1 MVKNEKGDRHT
12 AMQPN
17 LSGLQ
22 NGKTKVF
29 LIAGFLGSGKTTL
42 LKRILSWQTD
52 LSDTVVLVNEFGK
65 VGIDGALL
73 KDAGSD
79 VIELTSGCIC
89 CTIKSELE
97 DTLKTI
103 WKRFHPKRILL
114 EATGVAQPNAVVEI
128 VENETL
134 KNWMEIEKVVT
145 VLDIRYWL
153 NRENFGQFFMKQV
166 EEANLILLNK
176 MDTAAKNQ
184 VSQSLSQLQQSVPGC
199 QAIPTA
205 YCKVDPETL
214 WSADH
219 HEVKDRG
226 IGIID
231 FYQPGADHAHPHQ
244 HDHVDKC
251 ASSSDEDTS
260 YISFDFSTKR
270 PMVESALKRFL
281 EAVPWQVFRI
291 KGPVQFP
298 DRTVLLNFVA
308 GQWSWDP
315 WEGKSETRLVL
326 IGWEIEAEKI
336 MPDLEKCV
344 LHG

>member
-1 MVKNEKGDRHT
+1 MHS
-12 AMQPN
+12 N
-17 LSGLQ
+17 LSGRQ

-52 LSDTVVLVNEFGK
+52 LADTVVLVNEFGK

-73 KDAGSD
+73 KNAGSD
-79 VIELTSGCIC
+79 VFELTSGCIC
-89 CTIKSELE
+89 CTMKSELE

-103 WKRFHPKRILL
+103 WQRFHPKRILL

-128 VENETL
+128 VENESL
-134 KNWMEIEKVVT
+134 QNWMKIEKVVT

-176 MDTAAKNQ
+176 MDTVAKDQ
-184 VSQSLSQLQQSVPGC
+184 VSQSLSQLHQAVPGC
-199 QAIPTA
+199 QTIPTA

-214 WSADH
+214 WSASH

-226 IGIID
+226 IGILD
-231 FYQPGADHAHPHQ
+231 FYQPAAEHAHSHQ
-244 HDHVDKC
+244 NGHADECDHV
-251 ASSSDEDTS
+251 SDEDGG
-260 YISFDFSTKR
+260 YISFDFSTNQ
-270 PMVESALKRFL
+270 PMDESALSRFL
-281 EAVPWQVFRI
+281 DSVPWQVFRI
-291 KGPVQFP
+291 KGPVRFH

-308 GQWSWDP
+308 GQCNWDT
-315 WEGKSETRLVL
+315 WEGKPETRLVL
-326 IGWEIEAEKI
+326 VGWEIEAEEI

-344 LHG
+344 GSD

>member
-1 MVKNEKGDRHT
+1 MH
-12 AMQPN
+12 PN
-17 LSGLQ
+17 LSDRQ

-52 LSDTVVLVNEFGK
+52 LAGTVVLVNEFGK

-73 KDAGSD
+73 KNAGSD
-79 VIELTSGCIC
+79 VFELTSGCIC

-103 WKRFHPKRILL
+103 WERFHPKRILL

-128 VENETL
+128 VENEAL

-166 EEANLILLNK
+166 QEANLILLNK
-176 MDTAAKNQ
+176 MDTVAKSQ
-184 VSQSLSQLQQSVPGC
+184 VSQSLSQLHQTVPAC
-199 QAIPTA
+199 QTIPTA

-214 WSADH
+214 WNASR
-219 HEVKDRG
+219 HEVNDRG
-226 IGIID
+226 IGILD
-231 FYQPGADHAHPHQ
+231 FYQPAAEHAHPHQ
-244 HDHVDKC
+244 NGHAGECDRV
-251 ASSSDEDTS
+251 SDEDS
-260 YISFDFSTKR
+260 GYISFDFSTNK
-270 PMVESALKRFL
+270 PMDEAALNRFL
-281 EAVPWQVFRI
+281 ESLPWQVFRI

-308 GQWSWDP
+308 GQYNWDT
-315 WEGKSETRLVL
+315 WEGKPETRLVL
-326 IGWEIEAEKI
+326 VGWQIEAQKI
-336 MPDLEKCV
+336 MPGLDKCV
-344 LHG
+344 EPD